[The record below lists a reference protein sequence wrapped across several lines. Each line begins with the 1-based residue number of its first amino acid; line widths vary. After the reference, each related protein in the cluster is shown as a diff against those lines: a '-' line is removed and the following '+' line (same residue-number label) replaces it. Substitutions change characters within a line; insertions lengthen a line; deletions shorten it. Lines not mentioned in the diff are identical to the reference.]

1 MDAVPGMPT
10 SFWFVPNKSTEEM
23 RKETGNP
30 DFNYEIACAEVCG
43 RGHFSMRMLVVVEEP
58 EAFEKWKSEQ
68 EPWLSKNP
76 EYLTKVPDDLR
87 ELALLKTGLDK
98 Q

>member
-1 MDAVPGMPT
+1 
-10 SFWFVPNKSTEEM
+10 M
-23 RKETGNP
+23 RQETGNP

-43 RGHFSMRMLVVVEEP
+43 RGHFSMRMMVVVDEP
-58 EAFEKWKSEQ
+58 ADYEKWKAEQ

-76 EYLTKVPDDLR
+76 EYLTKVPEDLR

-98 Q
+98 